1 MKKWICL
8 TLTAAFLLCLCAC
21 GGNKAKVITQEQ
33 AQAIALEDAGVTAD
47 QVDNIHLHTAVEN
60 GVPVYT
66 VHFDQGGRTR
76 SYTIHAGD
84 GTILAKGNGGH

>member
-1 MKKWICL
+1 MKKWICAL
-8 TLTAAFLLCLCAC
+8 LAAALLVCLCAC
-21 GGNKAKVITQEQ
+21 GSSKAKVITQEQ
-33 AQAIALEDAGVTAD
+33 AQSIALEDAGLTAD
-47 QVDNIHLHTAVEN
+47 QVDNIHLHATVES

-66 VHFDQGGRTR
+66 VHFDHGGKTR